1 MVAGSLAVGCRTAEP
16 PTGLPSVRALRAEIG
31 AWTYDAAVRR
41 LGPPASRLE
50 LKDHAVIA
58 EWDAGTES
66 SPSFT
71 LGLGSTSGAADTTTG
86 PTVGGGVHHVFRQLQ
101 FDAAQRLVLV
111 QDIRR

>member
-1 MVAGSLAVGCRTAEP
+1 M
-16 PTGLPSVRALRAEIG
+16 PSVRALRAEIG
-31 AWTYDAAVRR
+31 TWTYDTAVRR
-41 LGPPASRLE
+41 LGPPATRLE

-71 LGLGSTSGAADTTTG
+71 LGLGSTSGAADSTTG